1 MQHTIN
7 NTTVRNGFI
16 ALLQD
21 LVKAHAQLAEA
32 KRQVQAYIAKHK
44 LTREQAKPY
53 VMTYCA
59 NKHGVPLFDDYTFA
73 TPQGHK
79 LPAEERAKLPAKQ
92 QAAIKSW
99 MAAKADMKR
108 IFDDAGLATVKPAT
122 KRDKVDPVEQ
132 EVAAFYKALK
142 SLSPAALK
150 IVRRETGLS
159 I

>member
-32 KRQVQAYIAKHK
+32 KRQVQAYISKHK

-59 NKHGVPLFDDYTFA
+59 NKHGVPMFDDYTFA
-73 TPQGHK
+73 TPANHK
-79 LPAEERAKLPAKQ
+79 LDATARAKLPAKQ
-92 QAAIKSW
+92 QQAIKAW

-108 IFDDAGLATVKPAT
+108 IFDDAGLATVSAKPKT
-122 KRDKVDPVEQ
+122 SNKVDKVD
-132 EVAAFYKALK
+132 VAYKAFVA
-142 SLSPAALK
+142 LSPSEAKRFLAMIQK
-150 IVRRETGLS
+150 
-159 I
+159 